1 MSTPKGWKKRD
12 MILDQALEL
21 FVQKGYAATSMED
34 IVKHT
39 GVSKGSIYYH
49 FSSKDDLFVS
59 MVEKINREWV
69 EEWAEIRRQFPD
81 VQSRLMGASMHFVN
95 SFQSP
100 LTKVAEEFSMNI
112 QDGYQEVRERLIEI
126 SMVQIEVFTEIF
138 REGMEQQIFSKADPG
153 RLAVLFTSMLSGL
166 TVYPQVFREEEM
178 ERHTQEAVDVLL
190 EGIKRR

>member
-1 MSTPKGWKKRD
+1 MSTPKGSVKRS

-69 EEWAEIRRQFPD
+69 EEWSEIRRQFPE
-81 VQSRLMGASMHFVN
+81 VGSRLMGASLHFVN

-100 LTKVAEEFSMNI
+100 LTKVAEEFSMNM
-112 QDGYQEVRERLIEI
+112 QDGYQEIHQRLIEI

-138 REGMEQQIFSKADPG
+138 REGMEQQVFTKADSS

-166 TVYPQVFREEEM
+166 TLYPQVFPKDGM
-178 ERHTQEAVDVLL
+178 HQHTQEAVAVLL
-190 EGIKRR
+190 EGIKKK

>member
-1 MSTPKGWKKRD
+1 MTTPKGREKRN

-59 MVEKINREWV
+59 MVEKTNREWV
-69 EEWAEIRRQFPD
+69 DEWAEIRRQFPD
-81 VQSRLMGASMHFVN
+81 AGSRLMGASVHFVN

-100 LTKVAEEFSMNI
+100 LTKVAEEFSMNLH
-112 QDGYQEVRERLIEI
+112 DGYHEVRDRLIEI

-138 REGMEQQIFSKADPG
+138 REGMEQQVYTEVDPG

-166 TVYPQVFREEEM
+166 LIYPEVFREEEM
-178 ERHTQEAVDVLL
+178 ERYTQEAVDVLL

>member
-1 MSTPKGWKKRD
+1 MSTPKGSEKRS

-34 IVKHT
+34 IVKRT

-49 FSSKDDLFVS
+49 FASKDDLFVS

-69 EEWAEIRRQFPD
+69 DEWVEIRGQLPD
-81 VQSRLMGASMHFVN
+81 VESRLLGASLHFVN

-100 LTKVAEEFSMNI
+100 LTKVAEEFSMNA
-112 QDGYQEVRERLIEI
+112 QEGYQGVYDRLIEI
-126 SMVQIEVFTEIF
+126 SMVQIEVFTEIL
-138 REGMEQQIFSKADPG
+138 REGMEQQLFAEGHPE

-166 TVYPQVFREEEM
+166 SIYPQVFPEKEI
-178 ERHTQEAVDVLL
+178 ERHMKEALDVLL
-190 EGIKRR
+190 SGIKRR

>member
-1 MSTPKGWKKRD
+1 MSTPKGSEKRS

-49 FSSKDDLFVS
+49 FASKDDLFVS

-69 EEWAEIRRQFPD
+69 EEWAGIRPQFTD
-81 VQSRLMGASMHFVN
+81 AGSRLMGASLHFVN

-100 LTKVAEEFSMNI
+100 LTKVAEEFSMNL
-112 QDGYQEVRERLIEI
+112 QEGYQDVHDRLVEI
-126 SMVQIEVFTEIF
+126 SMMQIDVFTEIF
-138 REGMEQQIFSKADPG
+138 REGMEQQMFAEADPS
-153 RLAVLFTSMLSGL
+153 RLAVLFTSMLSGMTIYL
-166 TVYPQVFREEEM
+166 KVFPEEER
-178 ERHTQEAVDVLL
+178 EKHTREAVNVLL
-190 EGIKRR
+190 NGIKSR

>member
-1 MSTPKGWKKRD
+1 MSTPKGSVKRS

-69 EEWAEIRRQFPD
+69 EEWSEIRRQFPE
-81 VQSRLMGASMHFVN
+81 VGSRLMGASLHFVN

-100 LTKVAEEFSMNI
+100 LTKVAEEFSMNM
-112 QDGYQEVRERLIEI
+112 QDGYEEIHQRLIEI

-138 REGMEQQIFSKADPG
+138 REGMEQQVFTKADPG
-153 RLAVLFTSMLSGL
+153 KLAVLFTSMLSGL
-166 TVYPQVFREEEM
+166 TLYPQVFPKDGM
-178 ERHTQEAVDVLL
+178 HQHTQEAVAALL
-190 EGIKRR
+190 EGIKKK